1 VPVEAGICASSA
13 VEVDSTIGAAVE
25 MLSETAAISAVAVEA
40 IPSAMAAEYPAA
52 EVTIA
57 ASPCVV
63 AAPSPTRAAA
73 KIDLEKYIFPDILE

>member
-1 VPVEAGICASSA
+1 
-13 VEVDSTIGAAVE
+13 
-25 MLSETAAISAVAVEA
+25 MLSETAAISAVAVD
-40 IPSAMAAEYPAA
+40 AA

-73 KIDLEKYIFPDILE
+73 KIDFEKYIFPDILE